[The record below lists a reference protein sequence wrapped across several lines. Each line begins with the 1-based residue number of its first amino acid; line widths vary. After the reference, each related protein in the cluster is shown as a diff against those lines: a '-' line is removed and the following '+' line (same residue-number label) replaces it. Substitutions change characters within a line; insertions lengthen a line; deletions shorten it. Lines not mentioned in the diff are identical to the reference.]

1 MMKSLWLV
9 LLVVVGLVSMSAASN
24 YMYEKTA
31 ENGVGYVETQKIIAT
46 QFGFEGQKL
55 VEKVVGS
62 GNFKVNSELEA
73 ERQLM
78 KGGEPVGS
86 VWIPD

>member
-31 ENGVGYVETQKIIAT
+31 VNGVGYVETQKIVAT
-46 QFGFEGQKL
+46 QFGI
-55 VEKVVGS
+55 V
-62 GNFKVNSELEA
+62 
-73 ERQLM
+73 
-78 KGGEPVGS
+78 
-86 VWIPD
+86 